1 MKRRLAYFPWGVG
14 FAAFFSLSG
23 LVVAVQQPGGVP
35 RNYHYQI
42 VKTYP
47 HDSSAYTQGLIYL
60 DGFLYESTGLSGRSS
75 VRKVDIETGRSLQ
88 QYAVL
93 PEYFAEG
100 LTGWGSDL
108 IQLTYQTQTGFV
120 YDRATLKL
128 KSSFPYTG
136 EGWGLTHDGKRL
148 IMSDGTSTLRF
159 LDPNSFRE
167 TGRIVVRDRGQPV
180 RDLNELEYVR
190 GEVYANVWHTD
201 RIARISPA
209 TGDVVGWID
218 LKNLLKPGDILPST
232 PMAGEAVLN
241 GIAYDVAKDRLFV
254 TGKLWPKLFEVKI
267 VPQVNRGLAN
277 RQCSSQ

>member
-1 MKRRLAYFPWGVG
+1 MRCRLARVPWGVG
-14 FAAFFSLSG
+14 LAAVFGLSG
-23 LVVAVQQPGGVP
+23 LVMAAQQSGSVP
-35 RNYHYQI
+35 RNYRYEI

-75 VRKVDIETGRSLQ
+75 VRKVDIENGRSLQ

-108 IQLTYQTQTGFV
+108 IQLTYQSQIGFV

-167 TGRIVVRDRGQPV
+167 TGRI
-180 RDLNELEYVR
+180 
-190 GEVYANVWHTD
+190 
-201 RIARISPA
+201 
-209 TGDVVGWID
+209 
-218 LKNLLKPGDILPST
+218 
-232 PMAGEAVLN
+232 
-241 GIAYDVAKDRLFV
+241 
-254 TGKLWPKLFEVKI
+254 
-267 VPQVNRGLAN
+267 
-277 RQCSSQ
+277 